1 MLAIRQSDGSLPVIG
16 DDDGGG
22 LLPLGGRPDARAS
35 FAVAA
40 ALFDRADFAWA
51 AGRLTSDVLWLLGP
65 SGVRAFDALRPEPP
79 AHSPSRVF
87 PSGGYAS
94 MRGGWEPD
102 AHHAIVDIGPIGC
115 PVSGGHGHADLL
127 SIQCSIFG
135 EPCLVDA
142 GTFCYTAD
150 SGWRDFFRSTAAHS
164 TVVVDGASQAQPAGS
179 FGWRRQP
186 RVRLREWHSTPE
198 FDFLDAEHDGYA
210 ALPEPVV
217 HRRRVVFVKPGYW
230 ILVDD
235 LSGAGRHQIDLTF
248 QFAPLTVTLDAHPWA
263 RAETRGGRV
272 LWICPFPVAPV
283 QPALKYGE
291 LSPVRG
297 WISREYGQRE
307 PAPMLIYSF
316 AVALPWRMLT
326 LLLPDRRLA
335 APPAVRAIYDE
346 SGRPEGVAFDRPRRV
361 VRVDERAVSVER
373 D

>member
-1 MLAIRQSDGSLPVIG
+1 VIG

-22 LLPLGGRPDARAS
+22 LLPLGARPDESGS

-40 ALFDRADFAWA
+40 ALFERPDFAWA
-51 AGRLTSDVLWLLGP
+51 AGGLAPDVLWLLGP
-65 SGVRAFDALRPEPP
+65 AGVRAFDGLHPEPP
-79 AHSPSRVF
+79 AHGPSRVF

-102 AHHAIVDIGPIGC
+102 AHHAIIDIGPIGC

-142 GTFCYTAD
+142 GTFSYAAD

-164 TVVVDGASQAQPAGS
+164 TVVVDRTSQAQPAGA

-198 FDFLDAEHDGYA
+198 FDFLDAEHDGYTS
-210 ALPEPVV
+210 LPEPVV

-235 LSGAGRHQIDLTF
+235 LSGTGRHQIDLTF
-248 QFAPLTVTLDAHPWA
+248 QFGPLAVTLDAHPWA

-283 QPALKYGE
+283 QPSLKYGE
-291 LSPVRG
+291 LSPVFG

-335 APPAVRAIYDE
+335 TPPAVRAIYDE
-346 SGRPEGVAFDRPRRV
+346 SGRPEGIAFERPRRV